1 MHSSSTTVMSRCFA
15 FLFLLVFSCAVLKP
29 VHAQDDEISSQDH
42 MKSLVGTW
50 VITRVNVD
58 GKPITHRYQIKPGK
72 KEGEFEHVW
81 RVTGN
86 EEKGD
91 SLWEGRFKVTPASRT
106 TLAVNYVENKRLLPE
121 EKAHDWQPF
130 DLSYVAQVTG
140 DQLYTQRSLDREP
153 WIWTRENSG
162 MNVQDPKRL
171 EVLAPLLET
180 YSGKYENQ
188 GSKAYGAANST
199 QLITSSGKKT
209 ETGTVI
215 LHEWTGITDG
225 SSAKEAFEARG
236 TYSYSPEKRK
246 IVKSYQTS
254 TGVHMTGVLVSAQ
267 KGKLLWERTGEGPA
281 GTIRELC
288 QFDFSEPGV
297 FRHRILHRTLNGV
310 PADEDEQDIILK
322 KKD

>member
-29 VHAQDDEISSQDH
+29 VHAQDDETSSQDH

-106 TLAVNYVENKRLLPE
+106 TLAVNYVENKRILPE
-121 EKAHDWQPF
+121 DKAHDWQPF

-140 DQLYTQRSLDREP
+140 EQLYTQRSLDREP

-171 EVLAPLLET
+171 EVLAPLSSMDSPLST
-180 YSGKYENQ
+180 SLSTKPRSIKPSIRGQ
-188 GSKAYGAANST
+188 LLGWLTSMALDMVATVFFGS
-199 QLITSSGKKT
+199 
-209 ETGTVI
+209 
-215 LHEWTGITDG
+215 H
-225 SSAKEAFEARG
+225 
-236 TYSYSPEKRK
+236 SP
-246 IVKSYQTS
+246 
-254 TGVHMTGVLVSAQ
+254 
-267 KGKLLWERTGEGPA
+267 
-281 GTIRELC
+281 
-288 QFDFSEPGV
+288 V
-297 FRHRILHRTLNGV
+297 FR
-310 PADEDEQDIILK
+310 
-322 KKD
+322 